1 MTLGF
6 HPLADRELTEAA
18 QFYEGQAGGLGGD
31 FLDEIQAMLDLL
43 RSFPELGRPLG
54 GTLRSLPTR
63 RFPYSL
69 VYDLQPDYLRI
80 LAVAHHRRR
89 PRYWIG
95 RTGS

>member
-1 MTLGF
+1 MTLDF

-18 QFYEGQAGGLGGD
+18 QFYESQAGGLGGD

-43 RSFPELGRPLG
+43 ESFPELGRPVR
-54 GTLRSLPTR
+54 GTLRTLPTR

-69 VYDLQPDYLRI
+69 VYDLQPNHLRI
-80 LAVAHHRRR
+80 VAVAHQRRR
-89 PRYWIG
+89 PRYWTD